1 MQSGDILADSRRAA
15 EVWRRVTG
23 EPEEPR
29 KPAPAPETGDAVL
42 LRFLEGE
49 AADARFY
56 ARMAEKTSGAAART
70 FSSLASGSRERLRA
84 LRAAY
89 YLETGETFVP
99 PRACAVALEPRRAL
113 RLRYAEEASRGEA
126 YRTAAASAGSPSLA
140 ALYRRYAEE
149 SGDRQEALFRL
160 CRRMIR

>member
-1 MQSGDILADSRRAA
+1 MHSGDILADSARAA
-15 EVWRRVTG
+15 QVWRRVTG
-23 EPEEPR
+23 EAAEPR
-29 KPAPAPETGDAVL
+29 EPAPSPETGDAIL
-42 LRFLEGE
+42 LRFLEEE

-56 ARMAEKTSGAAART
+56 ALMAAKTSGAAART
-70 FSSLASGSRERLRA
+70 FSSLASGSRGRLQA

-89 YLETGETFVP
+89 YLETGETFSP
-99 PRACAVALEPRRAL
+99 YPACAVAQEPRLAL
-113 RLRYAEEASRGEA
+113 RLRYAEEGSRGEA
-126 YRTAAASAGSPSLA
+126 YRNAAASAGSPSLA